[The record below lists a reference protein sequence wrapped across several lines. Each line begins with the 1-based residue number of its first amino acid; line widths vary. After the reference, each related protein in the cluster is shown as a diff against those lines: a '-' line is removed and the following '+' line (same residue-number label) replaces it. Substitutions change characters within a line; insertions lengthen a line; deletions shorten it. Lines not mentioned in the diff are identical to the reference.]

1 MKRKVLVVDDE
12 LHMRNFVVTLLETS
26 GFEALTAD
34 SGLKGLELAKQHR
47 PALVIMDVMM
57 PGDGGMELYRNLTG
71 DPELKDIPI
80 IIISAV
86 AQKTFVHSQSL
97 LNQCR
102 GEEVPEPA
110 IYIEKPPE
118 PEELRERIREAL
130 SDSG

>member
-34 SGLKGLELAKQHR
+34 GGAKGLELAKQHR
-47 PALVIMDVMM
+47 PALIIMDVMM

-71 DPELKDIPI
+71 DAELKDIPI
-80 IIISAV
+80 VIISAV
-86 AQKTFVHSQSL
+86 AQKTFVHSQNL

-102 GEEVPEPA
+102 DEKVPEPA

-118 PEELRERIREAL
+118 PEELLEVIREAL
-130 SDSG
+130 GDSG